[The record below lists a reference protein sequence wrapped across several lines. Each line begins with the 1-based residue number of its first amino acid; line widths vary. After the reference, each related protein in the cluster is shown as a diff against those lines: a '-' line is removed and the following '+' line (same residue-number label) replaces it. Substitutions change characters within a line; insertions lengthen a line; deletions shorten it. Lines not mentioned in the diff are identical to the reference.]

1 MKAAWLDFSFVY
13 DWNDMEKTI
22 YGVHTVHTCHTA
34 AHEQDEPNLE
44 LNWIKQPADLGLV
57 LTPISRH
64 CTYLETDRFC
74 LILCKI
80 LH

>member
-44 LNWIKQPADLGLV
+44 LNWIKTWDSYLPLFLGTV
-57 LTPISRH
+57 PISKQ
-64 CTYLETDRFC
+64 TGSA
-74 LILCKI
+74 
-80 LH
+80 